1 MPTTLISPLTL
12 NIPCERLRPHHRGD
26 CSLVVRSMLRRR
38 KQIIPVVRPTG
49 NGATRLRPARKLPA
63 NPRPLFVN
71 AAREGGLIQHRA
83 ALPRMVQEQQI
94 TAAVGSGRDIGA
106 CTQVRRL
113 TVKHGNLVRFQP
125 QDQRPTTAH
134 RSALIHAD
142 AAGLFG
148 REIQQRITPP
158 LASTVSFSIRII
170 AVT

>member
-12 NIPCERLRPHHRGD
+12 NIPSERLRPHHRGD
-26 CSLVVRSMLRRR
+26 CSLVARSMSRRR
-38 KQIIPVVRPTG
+38 QQIILVVRPTG

-83 ALPRMVQEQQI
+83 ALARMVQEQQI
-94 TAAVGSGRDIGA
+94 AAAVGSGRDIGG
-106 CTQVRRL
+106 CTQVHRL

-158 LASTVSFSIRII
+158 LPSRPQCPFRFV
-170 AVT
+170 